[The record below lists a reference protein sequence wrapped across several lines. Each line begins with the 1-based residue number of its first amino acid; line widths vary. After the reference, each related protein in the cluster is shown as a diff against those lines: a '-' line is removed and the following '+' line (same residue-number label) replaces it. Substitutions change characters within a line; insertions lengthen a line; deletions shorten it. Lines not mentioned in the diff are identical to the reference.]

1 MKEKSF
7 EHKIKL
13 YLENSGAWF
22 VKYFANRNTRIG
34 IPDILSCVEGY
45 FLAIEV
51 KAENGRPSHLQKYN
65 VHRIQKAGGFAVILY
80 PKNWNLFVELIKA
93 LKTGNLEQAFTLED
107 DINAEL
113 LQSLAN

>member
-7 EHKIKL
+7 ENQIKL
-13 YLENSGAWF
+13 YLTDCGAWF

-45 FLAIEV
+45 FLAVEV
-51 KAENGRPSHLQKYN
+51 KVEKNKPSNLQRYN
-65 VHRIQKAGGFAVILY
+65 VQRIQKAGGFAIILY

-93 LKTGNLEQAFTLED
+93 LKTGNLEQAFKLED
-107 DINAEL
+107 DINAES